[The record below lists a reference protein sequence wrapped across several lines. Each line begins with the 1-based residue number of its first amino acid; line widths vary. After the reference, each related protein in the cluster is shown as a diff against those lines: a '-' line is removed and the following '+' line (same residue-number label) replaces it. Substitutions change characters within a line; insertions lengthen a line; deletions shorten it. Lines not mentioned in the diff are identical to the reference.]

1 MAILAAIL
9 AIVVLLGVSALAA
22 FFAVASEAEMLP
34 ARGELPRGG
43 PPTLSKDVV
52 QALRAAHRAR

>member
-1 MAILAAIL
+1 MAILAGIL
-9 AIVVLLGVSALAA
+9 VIVVLLGVSALAA
-22 FFAVASEAEMLP
+22 LFAVTSEAEVLP
-34 ARGELPRGG
+34 ARTESPRGE